1 MHQPPYPPNQAQG
14 LPADLHPHPHAPPY
28 SAHQVQQLPSMPP
41 PGTAYQDSVP
51 MAGPGALQPG
61 QPGEGAQSASSQ
73 PQDRAPLTPEQ
84 KRQQE
89 LNLKP
94 YSSEDD
100 QSRIY
105 S

>member
-1 MHQPPYPPNQAQG
+1 
-14 LPADLHPHPHAPPY
+14 
-28 SAHQVQQLPSMPP
+28 MPP

-61 QPGEGAQSASSQ
+61 EPADSAQPASSQ

-89 LNLKP
+89 INLKP

-100 QSRIY
+100 QGRVY